1 MNKVVQIQYS
11 EDSAGRAALRLH
23 KAFLEAKID
32 CSVLYLKHPGT
43 ISQGVH
49 SMGKIAN
56 KVAEIDLRLQKSIRK
71 NVAPAYGLYSYPI
84 LGTDISKLP
93 QIKEADFII
102 LHWVLHGFLNIR
114 NMERLIK
121 LGKPVIFFM
130 HDMWTITGGC
140 HYSLDCSKYKTE
152 CRQCPAFVRHQGK
165 DYALSEFEK
174 KLKLF
179 SAYRNVYFVSPSRWL
194 FNCIK
199 ESALAKDKPAF
210 HIPNVLDRTI
220 FKPFDK
226 RTAKQILNIP
236 QDQTVIAF
244 GAMSVNSPYK
254 GWGYLK
260 NALEI
265 LKGNTGQKNLSV
277 LVFGSSYNDQ
287 IADSIPFEVKFMGT
301 LKDEYS
307 SALVYNAADVFVA
320 PSLADNLPYTI
331 FEALSCGTPVVA
343 FNTGGIPDMIQH
355 KTNGYLAKY
364 KDAQDI
370 ADGIHFVLDNGI
382 KGHLSEEYETSNTVR
397 RHQQLFDQIRNK
409 TI

>member
-1 MNKVVQIQYS
+1 MKVVQIQYS

-23 KAFLEAKID
+23 KAFLEAQID
-32 CSVLYLKHPGT
+32 CSILYLKPPGT
-43 ISQGVH
+43 NNPGIH
-49 SMGKIAN
+49 SLGRIAN
-56 KVAEIDLRLQKSIRK
+56 KIADIDFKIQTSIRK
-71 NVAPAYGLYSYPI
+71 NVAPDYGLYSYPI

-93 QIKEADFII
+93 QIQEADYII
-102 LHWVLHGFLNIR
+102 LHWVLHGFLSIR
-114 NMERLIK
+114 NMGQLIK

-140 HYSLDCSKYKTE
+140 HYSLECTKYKTK
-152 CRQCPAFVRHQGK
+152 CYDCPAFVRNKGR
-165 DYALSEFEK
+165 DYASSEFDK

-179 SAYRNVYFVSPSRWL
+179 SAHSNVYFAAPSTWL

-220 FKPFDK
+220 FKPYDK
-226 RTAKQILNIP
+226 KVAKQILNIP
-236 QDQTVIAF
+236 EDETVIGF

-260 NALEI
+260 SALEI
-265 LKGNTGQKNLSV
+265 LKNDTRQKNLSV
-277 LVFGSSYNDQ
+277 LIFGSSYNEQ
-287 IADSIPFEVKFMGT
+287 IADSIPFKTKFMGS

-307 SALVYNAADVFVA
+307 SALVYNAADVFIA

-331 FEALSCGTPVVA
+331 FEALSCRTPVVA
-343 FNTGGIPDMIQH
+343 FNTGGIPDMVQH
-355 KTNGYLAKY
+355 KINGYLAKY

-382 KGHLSEEYETSNTVR
+382 KGHLSAEYETSNTVKK
-397 RHQQLFDQIRNK
+397 HQQLFEQIRNK

>member
-1 MNKVVQIQYS
+1 MSKVVQIQYS

-23 KAFLEAKID
+23 KAFLEAHID

-43 ISQGVH
+43 NSQRIH
-49 SMGKIAN
+49 SLGKIAN
-56 KVAEIDLRLQKSIRK
+56 KKAEIDIRLQSSIRK
-71 NVAPAYGLYSYPI
+71 NVAPEYGLYSYPI
-84 LGTDISKLP
+84 LGNDISKLP
-93 QIKEADFII
+93 QIQQADYII

-114 NMERLIK
+114 NMEQLIK

-140 HYSLDCSKYKTE
+140 HYSLDCSKYKTK
-152 CRQCPAFVRHQGK
+152 CSQCPAFVRHRGK
-165 DYALSEFEK
+165 DYASSEFEK

-179 SAYRNVYFVSPSRWL
+179 SAYTNVYFVSPSRWL

-199 ESALAKDKPAF
+199 ESALAKDKPTF

-226 RTAKQILNIP
+226 GTAKQILNIP
-236 QDQTVIAF
+236 QDETVIAF

-260 NALEI
+260 NALE
-265 LKGNTGQKNLSV
+265 LLSSNTGQKNLSV
-277 LVFGSSYNDQ
+277 LVFGSSYNNQ
-287 IADSIPFEVKFMGT
+287 IADSIPFKVKFMGT

-343 FNTGGIPDMIQH
+343 FDTGGIPDMVQH

-370 ADGIHFVLDNGI
+370 VNGIHFVLDNGI
-382 KGHLSEEYETSNTVR
+382 KGHLSEEYETSNTIKK
-397 RHQQLFDQIRNK
+397 HQQLFDQIRNR
-409 TI
+409 TL